1 MTKTILNKD
10 EEEILQDYEK
20 WEFEQINDYKS
31 EKRLLMNAAKNTIKK
46 SVPISIR
53 LPAADIQKLKEKSIK
68 NWVPYQ
74 TLISSLVHKYANW
87 DLVLQ
92 M

>member
-46 SVPISIR
+46 TVPISIR
-53 LPAADIQKLKEKSIK
+53 LPVADIQKLKEKSIK